1 MMKKFILGLTGVM
14 LVIFWAMSCQ
24 VGKRDAES
32 IAKDEDVS
40 EKTASK
46 IILSSEDSMLCV
58 EVFES
63 YLDYKKLYVDSAC
76 VNCEQIKK
84 NAGEWYLQNKEHIDS
99 VLHECIGLVRQ
110 RNYDQL
116 LARLEKER
124 MQIYSHPGDVI
135 DNEIGLDIIFRKLY
149 NQRYYESKDS
159 FYMKVLPIYE
169 FTKLHME
176 TLEVLGSERHP
187 LYNDLT
193 ELIKTAEKWK
203 K

>member
-1 MMKKFILGLTGVM
+1 MMKSFIFGLTGLM
-14 LVIFWAMSCQ
+14 LVLCMTMSCQ
-24 VGKRDAES
+24 KGKNDAGS
-32 IAKDEDVS
+32 T
-40 EKTASK
+40 EKGENVPEEMDAK

-58 EVFES
+58 EVLGS
-63 YLDYKKLYVDSAC
+63 YLDYKELYVDSAR

-124 MQIYSHPGDVI
+124 MQIYSHPGNVI
-135 DNEIGLDIIFRKLY
+135 DNEIGLVIIFSKLY

-159 FYMKVLPIYE
+159 FYMKMLPIYE

-176 TLEVLGSERHP
+176 TLEVLGSKRHP

-193 ELIKTAEKWK
+193 ELIITAEKWK